1 VTLVP
6 KRWSLQPQIQSAPRC
21 VCCRFLTEGSRRW
34 NKGSSYGRRAGGAM
48 NDGTYTLK
56 MFFSL
61 GGKPSPEVKSKIER
75 NDQALLLREKIS
87 ATMGKNGWSAAF
99 EEIYKKATDLL
110 DISVVDVLLG
120 AWNRYQALKKYL
132 DKEKYAPTQSI
143 LVPLSEHT
151 VKSEHNPH
159 VEILVNDEPV
169 GKIAFQITL
178 TFTVRGAI
186 LIVQD
191 GKIKGI
197 KTGEIKGKGTLKCE
211 GVLLLEQD
219 FRPIPLP
226 GSVDLGDGIP
236 ITE

>member
-1 VTLVP
+1 
-6 KRWSLQPQIQSAPRC
+6 
-21 VCCRFLTEGSRRW
+21 
-34 NKGSSYGRRAGGAM
+34 M

-143 LVPLSEHT
+143 LAHFHRAWRNLDRSGRKDQRHQNRRD
-151 VKSEHNPH
+151 K
-159 VEILVNDEPV
+159 
-169 GKIAFQITL
+169 
-178 TFTVRGAI
+178 R
-186 LIVQD
+186 
-191 GKIKGI
+191 KGYF
-197 KTGEIKGKGTLKCE
+197 E
-211 GVLLLEQD
+211 V
-219 FRPIPLP
+219 
-226 GSVDLGDGIP
+226 
-236 ITE
+236 